1 MINQDIA
8 GMSERALLTAKND
21 TKGKLKSVQA
31 RLKIDPYNKTNI
43 QQFQSFAE
51 RLDRIN
57 DQMRQRFRTA
67 VAQQL

>member
-8 GMSERALLTAKND
+8 GMNERALLTAKND
-21 TKGKLKSVQA
+21 TKVNLKNVQA
-31 RLKIDPYNKTNI
+31 RLKIDPYDKTNI
-43 QQFQSFAE
+43 QQFHDFAE